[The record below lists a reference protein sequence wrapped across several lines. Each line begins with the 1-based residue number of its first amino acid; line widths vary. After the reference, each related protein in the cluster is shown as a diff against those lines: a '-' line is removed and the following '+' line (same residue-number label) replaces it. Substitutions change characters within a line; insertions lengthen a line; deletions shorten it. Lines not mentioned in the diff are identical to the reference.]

1 MNRTELLAVITETAA
16 ELDSAKYTLA
26 NTRGPRI
33 SYEDIED
40 VSDAYQNRLEYNYW
54 VEEQKESIELLEK
67 ELAGYKDR
75 LNNLYSSTTLNGDMA
90 NEFNESFNSDML

>member
-1 MNRTELLAVITETAA
+1 MNRTELLAVIAETAA

-26 NTRGPRI
+26 NTRAPRI

-67 ELAGYKDR
+67 ELAGYKAK

-90 NEFNESFNSDML
+90 NEFNDTHY

>member
-1 MNRTELLAVITETAA
+1 MNRTELLAVIAETAA

-26 NTRGPRI
+26 NTRCPRI

-54 VEEQKESIELLEK
+54 VEEQKGLISLLEK
-67 ELAGYKDR
+67 ELAGYKAK

-90 NEFNESFNSDML
+90 NEFNDTHY

>member
-1 MNRTELLAVITETAA
+1 MNRTELLAVIAETSS

-26 NTRGPRI
+26 NTSKPAM

-54 VEEQKESIELLEK
+54 VEEQKGLIGVLEK
-67 ELAGYKDR
+67 ELAGYKDYLSYAEQAR
-75 LNNLYSSTTLNGDMA
+75 VREKSGFGM
-90 NEFNESFNSDML
+90 